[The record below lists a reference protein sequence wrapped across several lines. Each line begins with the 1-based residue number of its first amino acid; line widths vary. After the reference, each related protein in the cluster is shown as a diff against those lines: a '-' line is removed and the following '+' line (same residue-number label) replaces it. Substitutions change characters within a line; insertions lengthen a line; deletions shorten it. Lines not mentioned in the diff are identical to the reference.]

1 MRPVDDKEP
10 KVFIGYNE
18 APGRP
23 ATVDEAR
30 RFAHAIL
37 ALVSQLEA

>member
-1 MRPVDDKEP
+1 
-10 KVFIGYNE
+10 VFIGYNE

-23 ATVDEAR
+23 ASPNEAR
-30 RFAHAIL
+30 QFAHEIL